1 MSNILR
7 YTKEVYKSFKEDN
20 GRYKLDS
27 SSMLAKRKL
36 GDKTNS
42 FLADYVEFVMNSNI
56 ISDVTKAYIESIETK
71 VSDVVAAYNLNNP
84 YKQITSKQLHNH
96 LYYDEKRLCNL
107 FSDDMIMNII
117 YKKADISLYE
127 TMLASAKS
135 KKANKSLLAKQC
147 VLELPT
153 LICNEVP
160 SKEDTDSF
168 FVLYTPYARKIAQ
181 AMIESLPANVI
192 GYFNYL
198 SNKKNLTPDE
208 KAYLARLEQLDEG
221 LVIE

>member
-1 MSNILR
+1 MSNIIR

-20 GRYKLDS
+20 GRFKIDA
-27 SSMLAKRKL
+27 SSMIAKRKL
-36 GDKTNS
+36 GDKANN
-42 FLADYVEFVMNSNI
+42 FLADYITFVMKSNV
-56 ISDVTKAYIESIETK
+56 ISEVTKTYIESIETK
-71 VSDVVAAYNLNNP
+71 VSDVVIVYNLNNQ
-84 YKQITSKQLHNH
+84 YKQITAKQMHNH

-107 FSDDMIMNII
+107 FAEDMIMNII

-127 TMLASAKS
+127 TMLVSAKS

-153 LICNEVP
+153 VISNEVP
-160 SKEDTDSF
+160 TEEETDNF
-168 FVLYTPYARKIAQ
+168 FMIYTPYARKIAEEIIKQ
-181 AMIESLPANVI
+181 LPTSVI
-192 GYFNYL
+192 GYINYL
-198 SNKKNLTPDE
+198 SNKSDLTKKE